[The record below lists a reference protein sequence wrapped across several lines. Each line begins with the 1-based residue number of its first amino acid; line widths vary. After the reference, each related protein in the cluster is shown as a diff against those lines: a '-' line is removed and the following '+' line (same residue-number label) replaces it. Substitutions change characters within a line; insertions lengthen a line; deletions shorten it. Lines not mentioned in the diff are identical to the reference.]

1 MEHSSHPNF
10 SANFALARSPISAT
24 AELLSVKVRADTA
37 YRYVFHAAVRI
48 KLKARDLSAVV
59 LDMRTGTFL
68 FPKKYCVNPNPKL
81 FMSSLLIASGAYS
94 YTEPSPTSAESV
106 DSERNSRIPAYHTRH
121 DQVDET
127 L

>member
-1 MEHSSHPNF
+1 MPLGTEVGLGLGDTVLDRDPVPNHGMEHSSHPNF

-48 KLKARDLSAVV
+48 KLKARGLSAVV

-68 FPKKYCVNPNPKL
+68 FPKK
-81 FMSSLLIASGAYS
+81 
-94 YTEPSPTSAESV
+94 
-106 DSERNSRIPAYHTRH
+106 
-121 DQVDET
+121 
-127 L
+127 